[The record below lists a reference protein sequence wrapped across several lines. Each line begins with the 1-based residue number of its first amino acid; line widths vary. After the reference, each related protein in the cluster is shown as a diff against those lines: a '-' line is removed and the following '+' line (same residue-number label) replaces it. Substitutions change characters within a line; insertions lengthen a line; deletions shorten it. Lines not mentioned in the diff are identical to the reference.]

1 MGKSFNTGEQI
12 RAGLQ
17 DLLSDLKKLQAEQ
30 QELGAGID
38 DIQQKVKKPLKWNI
52 ELVPTLRDRTLKKFD
67 KSFTNIFDGDK
78 PLKVMDTIIK
88 KMGSVDKV
96 AQHIG
101 SNVQKRLGA
110 IKINMTEEDTA
121 NLITN
126 MQTREM
132 YKLIES
138 NIPKTLTPN
147 EASSYATQFSLY
159 YKNLDKR
166 IRNLTQGTLGYQPFD
181 SKAFLEQH
189 VEGGAQKGQLATFR
203 LQKQL
208 LTQMVD
214 ECKQL
219 EKEYSSLSK
228 NSDIAPKDLE
238 KAQSQITGY
247 KQSIQSLYQTM
258 QTMYKDSSNKN
269 IFRNGQ
275 LYLNKDLTSYINGI
289 GEIKSQTVSPSKKS
303 KEAQQLSEAAIKKQL
318 EARARLSASDKNLN
332 YSSDRELKA
341 AAAEEMLKAEVA
353 RINKEYT
360 VNGGQPLASYKI
372 NTKMEDGLEKIQSAT
387 LTYIKKDLGEIVTD
401 TYKWVKAS
409 DEADNALQQDAQA
422 FEGLVYSSSQ
432 YSKNMEQIAKYEQAM
447 SKVQGKLN
455 SYQEKL
461 NSTDRKFI
469 GETVTTTDK
478 QTGETVTNTYSAAK
492 PIKDEQDLLIL
503 AQKKAEIENIIN
515 SYKTRGIA
523 LTAEEDQVL
532 SAQISAYTDLAN
544 LMRTK
549 EYYGGD
555 LTAKELSANKAIET
569 GRVDKAIASLSKY
582 EGEHIDELTAKLNTL
597 KENIKKVDSG
607 TSLKA
612 AMTEFIKLK
621 SDIDNTI
628 NSSKELQS
636 VNQRL
641 ETAWSQKYKL
651 DKNENLDALG
661 RAQLSN
667 IEDQIMRLELRK
679 QELTQLGLA
688 DSVGNKKV
696 ANVRN
701 ASGMQNQEAITNSLQ
716 GYLQQIENA
725 QSAMDKINATG
736 AKEQLKSL
744 ANEVLQ
750 VFAAFQQGELTFEQ
764 FSAYVNNLGKNLQ
777 PTIDNIK
784 TFGKEEQNVAK
795 QAESLSAKLENALS
809 LKNTNNKT
817 NEYTQQI
824 QALQGA
830 LSQIQANHKNGVLN
844 DEELKAE
851 QQELKTIQEL
861 LDAIRSSSG
870 YVATNGKGTIDSS
883 TIGKVYGTEDIQ
895 AYLRDYGD
903 SRNWKFKGFADDG
916 MSASFKTL
924 DGSLRSVKVSMDQ
937 VYDSTGKTSNVLR
950 VLDKEAKSA
959 GTGVLGV
966 GKGIKQIAGYFTM
979 YFTGYH
985 MVTKALSE
993 FRQGLSVFKEYDTA
1007 LTQIKY
1013 TMNLTETEFQNLGHS
1028 AMEMAEDMSSSISNA
1043 MKVMEIYANMSTTT
1057 ADMQEQAKSTLMLA
1071 NVTGED
1077 SGTAADQIQSVMQ
1090 QFNMDSSQTEHIV
1103 DAYEKISQSL
1113 QLNFTTG
1120 IEGMAAAVKNV
1131 GAVANDAGM
1140 SFEELAAV
1148 VGKVQER
1155 TREDG
1160 SSIGNSLKTNKIV
1173 SMYRNM
1179 HNVYMPKTS
1188 KA

>member
-1 MGKSFNTGEQI
+1 MAKAGIGDMI
-12 RAGLQ
+12 RQEMIELRNEIAAAA
-17 DLLSDLKKLQAEQ
+17 KEE

-101 SNVQKRLGA
+101 SNVQQRLGA
-110 IKINMTEEDTA
+110 IKINMTEEDTS

-138 NIPKTLTPN
+138 NMPQTLTPN

-159 YKNLDKR
+159 YKKLDNR
-166 IRNLTQGTLGYQPFD
+166 IRTLTQGTLGYKPFD

-269 IFRNGQ
+269 IFRDGQ

-289 GEIKSQTVSPSKKS
+289 GEIKSQTVSSSKKS

-360 VNGGQPLASYKI
+360 ANGGQPLASYKI

-478 QTGETVTNTYSAAK
+478 QTGKTITNTYSAAN

-503 AQKKAEIENIIN
+503 AQKKAAIEETIN
-515 SYKTRGIA
+515 GYKARGTQ
-523 LTAEEDQVL
+523 LTAEEEQRLKAQVDNY
-532 SAQISAYTDLAN
+532 QQLAG
-544 LMRTK
+544 LMKTK
-549 EYYGGD
+549 EYSGGV
-555 LTAKELSANKAIET
+555 LTANELKANKAKET
-569 GRVDKAIASLSKY
+569 ER
-582 EGEHIDELTAKLNTL
+582 
-597 KENIKKVDSG
+597 
-607 TSLKA
+607 
-612 AMTEFIKLK
+612 
-621 SDIDNTI
+621 IDNTI
-628 NSSKELQS
+628 AELNKYEGSQVTDLVGLLEILKSEIKEVDSGSSLKNKMSEFIQLKGEIDNTIDSAKELQT
-636 VNQRL
+636 VNTKL
-641 ETAWSQKYKL
+641 ETAYKQKYTFNSKGSL
-651 DKNENLDALG
+651 NELERG
-661 RAQLSN
+661 QLLN
-667 IEDQIMRLELRK
+667 IEDQITRLEQRK
-679 QELTQLGLA
+679 KELAKLGVS
-688 DSVGNKKV
+688 DSVGNTRV
-696 ANVRN
+696 GNVRT
-701 ASGMQNQEAITNSLQ
+701 ALESQPLEKLTTQLQ
-716 GYLQQIENA
+716 GYFDQINKT
-725 QSAMDKINATG
+725 QSALDKINANG
-736 AKEQLKSL
+736 AKAQLEELSTQLLQLFL
-744 ANEVLQ
+744 AFRE
-750 VFAAFQQGELTFEQ
+750 GEISIEQ
-764 FSAYVNNLGKNLQ
+764 FGTKINTFGANLKTNLDSVSA
-777 PTIDNIK
+777 
-784 TFGKEEQNVAK
+784 FGKEEQNVAK
-795 QAESLSAKLENALS
+795 QAESLSGKLENALS

-895 AYLRDYGD
+895 AYLRNYGD

-1057 ADMQEQAKSTLMLA
+1057 ADMQAQAKSTLMLA

-1179 HNVYMPKTS
+1179 HNVYMSKTS